1 MAIVPVGAD
10 GNIHLYNASG
20 DTHLIVDV
28 LGYLES
34 GRPADSTT
42 GRVVPLDAPFRVFD
56 TRQPEF
62 GSTPLG
68 FGTSESWSFADFA
81 NSVNLGGV
89 PIGAQSALLGNLTG
103 TGLARTYPTVPVT
116 TYMTM
121 YPGGVQPA
129 RELEHQRRR
138 GPDGAE
144 HVAARVRHRGR
155 RHERDQR
162 VQLRRLAALPAR
174 RLRRRAAL

>member
-10 GNIHLYNASG
+10 GNIHLYNAYG

-34 GRPADSTT
+34 GLPADSTT

-68 FGTSESWSFADFA
+68 FGTSESWSFTDFT

-89 PIGAQSALLGNLTG
+89 PLGAQSALLGNLTG
-103 TGLARTYPTVPVT
+103 TGLTRMYPTVPVT

-121 YPGGVQPA
+121 YPGGVATPA
-129 RELEHQRRR
+129 GEFQHQRRSR
-138 GPDGAE
+138 
-144 HVAARVRHRGR
+144 ARPCRTCRCCGTAPSAPTR
-155 RHERDQR
+155 T
-162 VQLRRLAALPAR
+162 
-174 RLRRRAAL
+174 

>member
-10 GNIHLYNASG
+10 GNIHLYNANG

-28 LGYLES
+28 LGYLEA
-34 GRPADSTT
+34 GRPADTTT
-42 GRVVPLDAPFRVFD
+42 GRVVPLNAPFRVFD

-62 GSTPLG
+62 GSSPLG
-68 FGTSESWSFADFA
+68 FGTSESWSFTDFT

-103 TGLARTYPTVPVT
+103 TGLARTYPTVAVT

-121 YPGGVQPA
+121 YPGGASLPESSNINVAEGQTVPNMSLLRYGTEGTDKNVIKA
-129 RELEHQRRR
+129 YNY
-138 GPDGAE
+138 DGSLHYLLDVYA
-144 HVAARVRHRGR
+144 VV
-155 RHERDQR
+155 
-162 VQLRRLAALPAR
+162 LS
-174 RLRRRAAL
+174 